1 MARKST
7 HNPGAELALYIATSV
22 VMLLALLL
30 GGASHANLLQVSVVE
45 AAALALLG
53 YCIWGVVKEGRG
65 PSLVV
70 PAAIMTALAA
80 VCLLQLAPLPPGLWA
95 AVPGHATPA
104 SALALADIPERWRPY
119 SLTPDE
125 TLKSLL
131 ALLPPFAVF
140 LATTLLRERFRR
152 WLAATIVAAALASI
166 LVGLLQ
172 TGHPR
177 LDFYG
182 TAQGFSPGFFSN
194 RNHQASLLVCA
205 IPLIA
210 YIAGAEQVSTA
221 SSRAFRIIV
230 ACAAML
236 VLVAGLVIVKSRA
249 GVLLLGPCLLLSL
262 ALLWRSRQF
271 AVKPQVI
278 LALLVF
284 GVLAGAGAL
293 VVAAPF
299 LDRFSHGGLADVSR
313 SRISMVVAGLGVR
326 YLPFGSGLGSFV
338 SVYGGAESVQDMARI
353 FWNHAHNDY
362 VELWLEA
369 GLAFVA
375 IAIGFLAWAGRRGV
389 AAWTASPSHSSLAG
403 GAGSIVVL
411 LLLLHSGVDYPL
423 RTLAL
428 ACVFAFSCGL
438 MNDPRLI
445 ASSASRG
452 RRSAPVAQ
460 RPASKPATRS
470 NTAA

>member
-1 MARKST
+1 MSRKPT
-7 HNPGAELALYIATSV
+7 HNPAAELALYIATSV
-22 VMLLALLL
+22 VILLALLL
-30 GGASHANLLQVSVVE
+30 GGASHANMLQVSVVE
-45 AAALALLG
+45 AASLPLLG
-53 YCIWGVVKEGRG
+53 YCIWAVAKEGRG
-65 PSLVV
+65 GTLLV
-70 PAAIMTALAA
+70 PAAIMTALVA
-80 VCLLQLAPLPPGLWA
+80 VCVLQLTPLPPGLWA
-95 AVPGHATPA
+95 ALPGHATP
-104 SALALADIPERWRPY
+104 SRALAVADVPARWRPY
-119 SLTPDE
+119 SLTPGE

-172 TGHPR
+172 TSHPQ

-221 SSRAFRIIV
+221 SSRTLRIVI
-230 ACAAML
+230 ACATML
-236 VLVAGLVIVKSRA
+236 VVVAGLVIVKSRA
-249 GVLLLGPCLLLSL
+249 GVLLLGPALLLSL
-262 ALLWRSRQF
+262 TLLWRSRQF
-271 AVKPQVI
+271 AIRPQVV
-278 LALLVF
+278 LGLLGL
-284 GVLAGAGAL
+284 GVLAGVGGL
-293 VVAAPF
+293 IFAAPF

-313 SRISMVVAGLGVR
+313 SRISLVVAGLGVR
-326 YLPFGSGLGSFV
+326 YLPFGSGVGSFV

-369 GLAFVA
+369 GLAFAA
-375 IAIGFLAWAGRRGV
+375 IAAAFLAWAGRRGV
-389 AAWTASPSHSSLAG
+389 AAWTAPPSHITLAG

-411 LLLLHSGVDYPL
+411 LLLLHSAVDYPL

-428 ACVFAFSCGL
+428 SCVLAFSCGL
-438 MNDPRLI
+438 MNDWRILPPTP
-445 ASSASRG
+445 SRD
-452 RRSAPVAQ
+452 RRSASVVQ
-460 RPASKPATRS
+460 RPAAKPATRS
-470 NTAA
+470 KTAA